1 MRRYVFA
8 TSNTPSLSV
17 PTSITDLVDG
27 GYEWFSV
34 CLDSDEQ
41 FHVLMN
47 LLWLTHVTETQL
59 TSNQDFSAL
68 YDYSSSQL
76 PHYLSQNDFDV
87 FFDEWLIKSG
97 RQSSMDEYGQLI
109 FLWGRAAD
117 WNKNANRFVLR
128 ERASPLSALT

>member
-1 MRRYVFA
+1 MESYIFA
-8 TSNTPSLSV
+8 TSNTPSLTV
-17 PTSITDLVDG
+17 PTSITELVDG

-34 CLDSDEQ
+34 CLERDEQ
-41 FHVLMN
+41 FQVLMN
-47 LLWLTHVTETQL
+47 LLGLAHVTETQL

-68 YDYSSSQL
+68 YDYSNSQL
-76 PHYLSQNDFDV
+76 PHLSQNDYDV

-109 FLWGRAAD
+109 FLLGRAAD

-128 ERASPLSALT
+128 ERASPLSAVT